1 MAIVIEEQK
10 KGFNWFALAIVI
22 LVVAGGVAASY
33 YLFFAPTPFIEKV
46 APPRLESLKTVSQI
60 ELSPELITGNPMFQ
74 ILKQYINPIEVP
86 TGISRSNPFL
96 P

>member
-10 KGFNWFALAIVI
+10 KGFNWFAVAVI
-22 LVVAGGVAASY
+22 ILIVAGGAAATY

-46 APPRLESLKTVSQI
+46 APPRLETLKTVSQI
-60 ELSPELITGNPMFQ
+60 ELSPELITSNPMFQ

-86 TGISRSNPFL
+86 SVSSRPNPFL